1 MKELIKKAEFLY
13 LIIGDLQS
21 FIVKIRAF
29 NDKEREKMAIEGM
42 ESVAHDALPLLKYII
57 EQKDNIVN
65 LSEIWHDATDEPMN
79 DSLILYQSVYDD
91 YLLMRYT
98 GPRRS
103 SIANIK
109 KWIYINDLLPK
120 GSKQESNT

>member
-13 LIIGDLQS
+13 LLIGELQS

-42 ESVAHDALPLLKYII
+42 ENVAYHALPFLKCII

-65 LSEIWHDATDEPMN
+65 LSEVWHDATDEPMD
-79 DSLILYQSVYDD
+79 DSLILYKSVFDD

-98 GPRRS
+98 TRRNAIS
-103 SIANIK
+103 SIK
-109 KWIYINDLLPK
+109 KWIYIDDLLPK
-120 GSKQESNT
+120 GGKQD